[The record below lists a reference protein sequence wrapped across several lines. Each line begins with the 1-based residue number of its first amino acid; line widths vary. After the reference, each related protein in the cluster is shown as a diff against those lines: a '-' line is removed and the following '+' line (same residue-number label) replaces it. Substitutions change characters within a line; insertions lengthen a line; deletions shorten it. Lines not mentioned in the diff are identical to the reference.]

1 LGILA
6 SMTERGDAQE
16 WSADYFVLN
25 YENTNHALTELEIA
39 KEAVAYWYDT
49 IEDYNWKEN
58 AAEGDS

>member
-1 LGILA
+1 
-6 SMTERGDAQE
+6 MTERGDAQE